1 MKYFEVDLLK
11 DAEDFINGLDI
22 DTRKKVYYC
31 IGLAQMTKDP
41 ELFKKLSGTEIWEF
55 RILYKRT
62 KYRLFAFWDSKRNS
76 YVVCTHGI
84 IKKTD
89 KIPQKEI
96 DKAEKTRIKYNEH
109 YERSI

>member
-1 MKYFEVDLLK
+1 MKYFEVELLE
-11 DAEDFINGLDI
+11 DALDFIDSLNI
-22 DTRKKVYYC
+22 ETRNKIFYG
-31 IGLAQMTKDP
+31 IGLAQVTKDP